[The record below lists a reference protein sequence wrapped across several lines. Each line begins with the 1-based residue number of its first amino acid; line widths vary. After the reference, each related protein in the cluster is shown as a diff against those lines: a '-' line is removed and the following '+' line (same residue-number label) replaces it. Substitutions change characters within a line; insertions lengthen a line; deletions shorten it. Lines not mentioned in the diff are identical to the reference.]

1 MNDIIKVRTQIEEI
15 NSKYD
20 GEILKLKMKIGEL
33 ECKKLEELGELNEK
47 YDRCVNDI
55 IDQVKADTYIKQ
67 PGVTVKKLKNL
78 MIDADKVPDEYK
90 VLVVNDKKIK
100 EILKESDYT
109 IKIPGVEVLTKYSVA
124 VSLKK

>member
-1 MNDIIKVRTQIEEI
+1 MNIIEVRTQIEEI

-20 GEILKLKMKIGEL
+20 DEILKLKMKIGEL

-55 IDQVKADTYIKQ
+55 IDQVKSDTYVKQ
-67 PGVTVKKLKNL
+67 PGVTIKKLKNII
-78 MIDADKVPDEYK
+78 IDNDKVPDKYK

-100 EILKESDYT
+100 ADLKESDYT
-109 IKIPGVEVLTKYSVA
+109 IKIPGVVVNTKYSVA